1 MADGFIRDYLFQ
13 GIPRANDRFDD
24 DLLSSTSN
32 TGIYDPLLF
41 AEFTGDALFQKAWMV
56 LGDSSLFIADWFT
69 HLSAALCTKR
79 RRYAFSDYGPCGLE
93 E

>member
-1 MADGFIRDYLFQ
+1 MADGFIRDHLFQ

-24 DLLSSTSN
+24 DMLGSTGN

-41 AEFTGDALFQKAWMV
+41 AEFIGDALFQKAWMA

-69 HLSAALCTKR
+69 HLFSALCTKR
-79 RRYAFSDYGPCGLE
+79 RRYAFFDYGPCGLE